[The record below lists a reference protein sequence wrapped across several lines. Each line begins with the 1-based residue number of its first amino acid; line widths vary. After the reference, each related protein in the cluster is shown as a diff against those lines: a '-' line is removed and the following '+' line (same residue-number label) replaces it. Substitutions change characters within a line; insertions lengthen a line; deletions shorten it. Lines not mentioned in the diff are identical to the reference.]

1 VGLRRKTFWIAVVV
15 LIVIIGSI
23 SGGIG
28 GYLSH
33 KRSTPIQSNTPNDEP
48 NIFPNISAKLSLES
62 AFLNTSLAVSTRGEF
77 NSTESYLFYQSNS
90 LEFFFVLIQP
100 EMSSIPQSLGSSYP
114 ARKYTPL
121 SALGPLTNMVYIR
134 MLGYTMSI
142 PMVTFLRPFTPPE
155 TLWSLPTIQS
165 TQINQTS

>member
-62 AFLNTSLAVSTRGEF
+62 AFLNTSLAVSTRGGF

-121 SALGPLTNMVYIR
+121 SALGAIDQYGIHQDARLYYVNPD
-134 MLGYTMSI
+134 GYLFEAIYSPGNSVVPSDHTKY
-142 PMVTFLRPFTPPE
+142 P
-155 TLWSLPTIQS
+155 
-165 TQINQTS
+165 N